1 MEKKYCT
8 FYCKNVNLFSRK
20 YIPRIGANV
29 KRLGGAVGQKGATF
43 IDRLFYMSLCNVV
56 FDILY
61 QTIHGCK

>member
-8 FYCKNVNLFSRK
+8 FYCKNVNLLSRK

-43 IDRLFYMSLCNVV
+43 IDRLF
-56 FDILY
+56 
-61 QTIHGCK
+61 